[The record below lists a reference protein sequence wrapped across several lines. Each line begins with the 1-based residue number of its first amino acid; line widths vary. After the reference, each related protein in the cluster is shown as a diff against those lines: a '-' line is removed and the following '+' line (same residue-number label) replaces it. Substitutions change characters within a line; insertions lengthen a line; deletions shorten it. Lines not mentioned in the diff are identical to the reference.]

1 VQNPGDYLVSYSI
14 RTTAPIIVSSS
25 VFVGD
30 AAAPSTVFTPTTAT
44 DNYSASSILTL
55 AANNILRLT
64 LTAPTTDVTAT
75 LQAANGANMVVVR
88 TVTG

>member
-1 VQNPGDYLVSYSI
+1 VSYSI

-64 LTAPTTDVTAT
+64 LTAPTTTDVTAV